1 MYDADGGL
9 KRSVSRVR
17 DFAAAHEFPNHDAVR
32 VHITFFIVKLVGDD
46 FRSHPAIRSSLS
58 SHRHSVTR
66 LDAGDTKDAAVK
78 AWVYYR
84 AFTTLANWIA
94 GKPNLHSYTGDDRRE
109 AWGNDRV
116 KHWQTKAEGYLAQFN
131 TLAEPVIT
139 YSSIGYSVSAQ
150 RLAVW

>member
-1 MYDADGGL
+1 MAVTIYDLLHPTGEL
-9 KRSVSRVR
+9 ERSMFPDHDLDEIS
-17 DFAAAHEFPNHDAVR
+17 AAWFTDA
-32 VHITFFIVKLVGDD
+32 
-46 FRSHPAIRSSLS
+46 A
-58 SHRHSVTR
+58 TR
-66 LDAGDTKDAAVK
+66 TAAMDAGDTQDAAVK

-94 GKPNLHSYTGDDRRE
+94 AKPSLHSYTGDDRRE

-116 KHWQTKAEGYLAQFN
+116 KHWQTKAEAYLAQFN

-139 YSSIGYSVSAQ
+139 NAFIGYSVSAT